1 MSDTKR
7 VLIDDRYEIGRRIGR
22 GGMAEIFQAKD
33 ILLDRVVAIKV
44 LFPEFAVDPAFV
56 ERFRREA
63 QAAAGLNHPNIVG
76 VYDWGRVNN
85 TYYIAMEYVNGR
97 TLADIV
103 RQSGSLTPLQVCDV
117 VGEVAAALGS
127 AHQNGVVHRDV
138 KPGNILVSNSGQ
150 VKVAD
155 FGIARALGAG
165 VEQGLTQTGA
175 VMGTATYF
183 SPEQAQ
189 GAVTDQRSDIYSL
202 GIVMYELLSGTAP
215 FLGENAVAIAYKQVH
230 ENAIPLDQ
238 LNKSIPAPL
247 AAIVSKCMAKS
258 QDDRYLTAGEVRDDL
273 RRFVEGMPVLAMKN
287 SVANT
292 ANTTNNSATRVMPVT
307 NFDPNATTVISTQ
320 DQATSQI
327 AVTSSKNAAASS
339 SRQTTNYPPYDDFA
353 ERRPAIFVVGAFLA
367 AIALL
372 AGAFFLYQTLVDNS
386 SNVSITVPD
395 VRNLTVKDASET
407 LLALGFT
414 PVPYASPKEG
424 IGNDIVY
431 SQDPPPSVLAR
442 NGDTISITYNPAST
456 PIVVP
461 LVRGLTVKEATALLA
476 PLGLQLA
483 IAEVRIDL
491 KIPENQII
499 MQDPKV
505 DTQVRSGSVIAVVV
519 SGGVGLA
526 TVPNVQG
533 QVSTAALQ
541 LLQTAPYSFIVTLAE
556 EQNATIEKGRV
567 IRTEPA
573 IGEQAPFGAPIIVFI
588 SKGGTKVTMPQVE
601 GLTEAD
607 ARAQLTAIGLIVDVK
622 FQDVP
627 AGNANDGK
635 VVTQGTDTGTLVEAG
650 ITIRL
655 TVGRGVAP
663 TNTP

>member
-247 AAIVSKCMAKS
+247 AAIVGKCMAKS

-287 SVANT
+287 SVANESI
-292 ANTTNNSATRVMPVT
+292 TTSDSATRVLPVT

-327 AVTSSKNAAASS
+327 AVTSSKNVAASS
-339 SRQTTNYPPYDDFA
+339 SRQTTNYPPYDDLA

-367 AIALL
+367 AVALL
-372 AGAFFLYQTLVDNS
+372 AGAFFLYQTLVGNS

-414 PVPYASPKEG
+414 PVPKASPKEG

-456 PIVVP
+456 PVIVP

-573 IGEQAPFGAPIIVFI
+573 IGEQSPFGAPIIVFI

-627 AGNANDGK
+627 AGNVNDGK